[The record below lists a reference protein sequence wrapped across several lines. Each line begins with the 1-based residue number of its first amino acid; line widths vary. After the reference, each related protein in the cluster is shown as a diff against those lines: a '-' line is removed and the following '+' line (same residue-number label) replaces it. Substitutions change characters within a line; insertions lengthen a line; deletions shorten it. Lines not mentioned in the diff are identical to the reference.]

1 MSQLSL
7 NLVAISIFVITMSA
21 LLGPVMRL
29 SPVVP
34 AIATASV
41 LGLAALDTL
50 TWQGRG
56 STLMLDWLAGFS
68 KEHRARITRHEAG
81 HFLVAHQL
89 GIPVTDYTLSAWEA
103 LQKGHPGQGGVQFDT
118 QFLDAELQQG
128 KLSASMLDRLCT
140 IWMAGGAA
148 EAMVYGN
155 AEGGDDDRGK
165 LRALLNQI
173 RFSTAD
179 TQQKERLSVLQAKTL
194 LETHWAAYEALVA
207 AMERREPVE
216 ECDRII
222 TAAIALPENPSLS

>member
-1 MSQLSL
+1 MGQLSL
-7 NLVAISIFVITMSA
+7 NLVAISIFLVTLSA
-21 LLGPVMRL
+21 LLGPLVQL

-34 AIATASV
+34 AIATASA

-68 KEHRARITRHEAG
+68 AEHRARIIRHEAG
-81 HFLVAHQL
+81 HFLVARRL
-89 GIPVTDYTLSAWEA
+89 GVPVTDYTLSAWEA

-118 QFLDAELQQG
+118 QVLDAELQQG
-128 KLSASMLDRLCT
+128 KLSGQMLDRLCT
-140 IWMAGGAA
+140 IWMAGGVA

-165 LRALLNQI
+165 LRALLAQI

-179 TQQKERLSVLQAKTL
+179 VQQKERLSALRAKTL
-194 LETHWAAYEALVA
+194 LETHWAIYEALVG
-207 AMERREPVE
+207 AMERRDSVE

-222 TAAIALPENPSLS
+222 ASAIALSESPSV

>member
-7 NLVAISIFVITMSA
+7 NLVAISIFLVTMSA
-21 LLGPVMRL
+21 LLGPLVQL

-50 TWQGRG
+50 SWQGRG

-68 KEHRARITRHEAG
+68 AEHRARIIRHEAG
-81 HFLVAHQL
+81 HFLVARQL

-118 QFLDAELQQG
+118 QVLDAELQQG
-128 KLSASMLDRLCT
+128 TISAQLLDRLCT

-165 LRALLNQI
+165 LRALLTQI
-173 RFSTAD
+173 RFSPAD
-179 TQQKERLSVLQAKTL
+179 RQQKERLSVLRAKTL
-194 LETHWAAYEALVA
+194 LETHWVTYEALVA
-207 AMERREPVE
+207 AMEQREPVE

-222 TAAIALPENPSLS
+222 AFGITSPENPSV